1 MSLFSN
7 FPGNAAPTFDKNIII
22 MATANKPSGMSTVSP
37 YFLVHDGERFLA
49 FLKEVF
55 GATESGVYRNDEGQ
69 ILHAE
74 LRLGDGSIMFGG
86 ATKDW
91 PAETG
96 GVFVFVEN
104 TDNIYKKAMEH
115 GSESRQAPEDKDY
128 GRAAGFRDPF
138 GNTWWITQA

>member
-1 MSLFSN
+1 
-7 FPGNAAPTFDKNIII
+7 
-22 MATANKPSGMSTVSP
+22 MSTVSP
-37 YFLVHDGERFLA
+37 YFLVHDGEGFLG

-55 GATESGVYRNDEGQ
+55 GATESGVYRNDDGQ

-91 PAETG
+91 PSETG

-104 TDNIYKKAMEH
+104 TDDIYKKAMSR